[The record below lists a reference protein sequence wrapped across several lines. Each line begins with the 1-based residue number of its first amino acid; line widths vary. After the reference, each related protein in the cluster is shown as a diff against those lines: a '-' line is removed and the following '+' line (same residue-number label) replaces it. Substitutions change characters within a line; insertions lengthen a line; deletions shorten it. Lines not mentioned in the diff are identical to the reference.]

1 MGFGDYNIQQG
12 NGRKE
17 KLGDIKQGIRREQI
31 DAKLQNLFDTYD
43 DNKDGCLEKSEL
55 DTIFQHLADF
65 AGEDK
70 TLDSVEN
77 GQINSQ
83 FKEKMNIENAD
94 FMGFVKSVSTA
105 SADIIET
112 KEKQTPDGGKEVTTT
127 YNDGTVETI
136 SYYPDGEFKF
146 KKIVKNSVS
155 VLSETQK
162 TNASQ
167 ALGNTPTVTVVA
179 SKKARAKIPN
189 IENAIKEL
197 IEDGAAAADVAKKYK
212 IDKNKLLEY
221 YNSLLAPVSDDM
233 LTFYGDEATFK
244 KLRKYVA
251 NNAEITVATLNN
263 ENPEQQ
269 VTIVS
274 HKTKNGNFYRAYDK
288 YGDAIT
294 TKDLHDVFGIT
305 DVRATEDG
313 AFRFVTDNS
322 GSVKISQAATRQGN
336 AVVYSTTLKD
346 YLNTQ
351 APQVS
356 VAVSKKVGP
365 VEFSQR
371 AQAEI
376 EIKQAIL
383 QHFVDS
389 RQEVQEYLKSMG
401 ILDDIGASINVV
413 FGGNILEL
421 LKKYQNTA
429 SQALRLNA
437 AKSQMDADNS
447 LYLNDFKET
456 TGLNASTEACTKF
469 YNTIMQYQNATILK
483 DRIEILDKAML
494 EINAYQDDVKLQKQV
509 GRQAQGLN
517 TENHIANAKA
527 LLLQYFGGDQKAVNM
542 LVDNNQPEAVIETI
556 KGIKADT
563 DKQYQSVLAGK
574 KYDDVK
580 ADYQNQYKSIYG
592 TDFVPD
598 DLTDKVMDAKATGSF
613 VKLAA
618 ITIVSILI
626 TRSPAMAQINGAI
639 AGSAEAT
646 GAAANLMRTLVARYG
661 QTAVAQG
668 VKFAMTSGTLATDVG
683 LTLLN
688 QVTSERGFNGEE
700 LWESTKASA
709 KFIYFGAYVGGPLA
723 QAVSQRLGKIGVTAK
738 MFKGGA
744 KSANGAMQTTT
755 IAGDKLMQNLVKGGN
770 QILTKGG
777 AFLTDVAAFTGLEV
791 VTDGADLLAAGKEQL
806 EFLPKLKIMNGIIEY
821 VLGGRVHAGM
831 VKAKMD
837 AAIEQSG
844 VKNWTIK
851 EIKTPTKTMY
861 EVEVAK
867 GMPKARFANSNDL
880 ATAMLEAV
888 AGKYEKLFNAAI
900 GEKQKADTTP
910 HHNPLPQGAREQSG
924 AREQR
929 KVREKGVKVL
939 EGGVTA
945 DELTEVAP
953 FARHL
958 EDRVTD
964 PIAILGSDMASRA
977 SKQSFDLSKYEQT
990 GLPLKYSRREFTQ
1003 KLKDLVNNMP
1013 IEEQQAILKKFNIEL
1028 IYTGNSFELADI
1040 PKLPKN
1046 SELKTSLERQIKVE
1060 IENFVKNNEFQ
1071 IDNAEMKAF
1080 LDDFIKVAPEFLLTV
1095 GKKQHATHEY
1105 TLDVHT
1111 LKVLQNTMEHPE
1123 YKNLSSEEKLILNMA
1138 TMLHDIGKRFID
1150 PKTPD
1155 QTHASNSQKYAISL
1169 LDRFNLDSNMKQRIV
1184 KLIEN
1189 HEFFKDYNQV
1199 YTAYI
1204 AEQEYNT
1211 KNEQS
1216 AKENGWSYT
1225 PRQEWEKIFKD
1236 RVKYHAGQFANLQDA
1251 RLAKILTFADLKSVN
1266 PDGKFTKTEF
1276 DKSNNNVEVEYNGF
1290 EKMVTSTHSNKEFQ
1304 DYIDKSISFIETELA
1319 SNKDGKIG
1327 DELVYATELKN
1338 TSKKLFGT
1346 DDFFERIA
1354 CERNKQYGVHR
1365 SDYEY
1370 ILNVRQQLL
1379 DAGVKAKDI
1388 SNLLSKIIKYDNHFS
1403 IEKTDAFLKTY
1414 LNNKDFIASYDK
1426 SSRRRYSS
1434 VIDRFRNAEELQA
1447 FIDLET
1453 QQATLGKTFDE
1464 FGIKDS
1470 NDQKLLTNALYT
1482 EQKGGQK
1489 VFNKDAHSAMVE
1501 LLKTKKYSTREVYS
1515 IITNSYS
1522 LNYHRWNLRS
1532 NDNAHSEFNKQLH
1545 NTILEFAKEESVDRA
1560 INDAQLCFVSATPE
1574 SGWVLAPE
1582 LLNAVKEFNK
1592 MGITNKKFISD
1603 LFDYNYKD
1611 GKNQHAQ
1618 TRELESITKNEKYDR
1633 AKEFAK
1639 QGFEGHKLQ
1648 IIVNTCE
1655 FINDKAVYSKEVQ
1668 QKIAE
1673 LVKRGVYEEFSS
1685 CQRIIENLFDY
1696 SYEGF
1701 GGQVRERKFNND
1713 NYNFFIKMLDTGV
1726 DAKTLE
1732 NIVIAAYSRPSYA
1745 EDAAPSK
1752 MLETGRFSKR
1762 KVEGLVN
1769 FFKEVGFDKIP
1780 YNYYE
1785 SLNNIAESFM
1795 DIVELTPEE
1804 SAKMVDYS
1812 FTAGIEFKLGKMDD
1826 GMAPFLY
1833 VNKDKYAKA
1842 LDYYKKGVNL
1852 DAIKELTQ
1860 NSSLYD
1866 NLKSEKDLSYI
1877 KTQGDAL
1884 LVANFWNLK
1893 DVKSIEELSNSE
1905 KMNLMTEMMINKSA
1919 FENNNVSDR
1928 IQLLPKT
1935 SEGYAAMM
1943 KNLAHSFGFDKPAYS
1958 AQERTAIDTQ
1968 ISNVTNHLKNVKPSA
1983 LDNDVAVAN
1992 FVNTIKTLIPE
2003 ITDVNVKTLY
2013 RVTNSAEFAELSSND
2028 KKIVVLATL
2037 FSNTASTVRDTA
2049 ISASVCAKRLGF
2061 SDKDATNIYTIVK
2074 NSFLVDDFMSHKK
2087 SIKQNDS
2094 RRYATILSSELDE
2107 TFETAAMELKNY
2119 DNYKMAKI
2127 IYTANEN
2134 FISVDMLKE
2143 YAPELYREFLSLR
2156 QSGASLEDALMKIN
2170 NNPKNV
2176 DILEDIKI
2184 KAADKF
2190 APSRRM
2196 NAALEA
2202 EIQRIKSSDVVLP
2215 QTDIQEFVSK
2225 QTPEWRTEHTKL
2237 VNGRKVLVI
2246 TSDEIPNF
2254 FHLSHTTQ
2262 AYAITGRADATTN
2275 ISNFEGFAMLF
2286 DNKTVCCSYS
2296 GTGKVAFVG
2305 DTALLVKA
2313 NNTSQYIAR
2322 GTDISSIAK
2331 DVPTMI
2337 SEYISTRAS
2346 IEQKGFQ
2353 SKTTKDFDRQYFASM
2368 IKEELQA
2375 GYRELLGKKLNL
2387 EEQIRNGNENVK
2399 TELMAVNKQMEK
2411 IDNIYANR
2419 LDALVKKA
2427 NGKVIDFQFIRENDP
2442 VLANAYEKVLSYINT
2457 EHRGNDGLMRTEYH
2471 NEVLASNLKPV
2482 GITVKSEKAL
2492 YELTDDYLKKA
2503 EDENWPIVI
2512 LK

>member
-17 KLGDIKQGIRREQI
+17 KLGDIKHGIRREQI
-31 DAKLQNLFDTYD
+31 DAKLQNLFDAYD

-83 FKEKMNIENAD
+83 FKEKMNIENAN

-322 GSVKISQAATRQGN
+322 GSVKISQVATRQGN

-527 LLLQYFGGDQKAVNM
+527 LLLQYFSGDQKAVNM

-580 ADYQNQYKSIYG
+580 ADYQNQYKAIYG

-598 DLTDKVMDAKATGSF
+598 ELTDKVMDAKATGSF

-618 ITIVSILI
+618 ITVVSILI

-646 GAAANLMRTLVARYG
+646 GAAANLIRTLVARYG

-688 QVTSERGFNGEE
+688 QVTSERGVNGEE
-700 LWESTKASA
+700 LWESTKSSA
-709 KFIYFGAYVGGPLA
+709 KFIYFGSYVGGPLA
-723 QAVSQRLGKIGVTAK
+723 QAVSKQLGKIGVTAK
-738 MFKGGA
+738 MFNGGA

-867 GMPKARFANSNDL
+867 GMPKARFASSNDL

-888 AGKYEKLFNAAI
+888 AGKYEKLNAAKGEGSKNDTSTKTEASPKPTSPQAVPQ
-900 GEKQKADTTP
+900 GEKTREVREA
-910 HHNPLPQGAREQSG
+910 NLLPQGKKEQSV
-924 AREQR
+924 RTEKSNR
-929 KVREKGVKVL
+929 KAYIKPEIK
-939 EGGVTA
+939 ETSF
-945 DELTEVAP
+945 ELS
-953 FARHL
+953 
-958 EDRVTD
+958 ED
-964 PIAILGSDMASRA
+964 LMASDVAVNA
-977 SKQSFDLSKYEQT
+977 SAQKANTIFDKVFDETTIPKSK
-990 GLPLKYSRREFTQ
+990 
-1003 KLKDLVNNMP
+1003 
-1013 IEEQQAILKKFNIEL
+1013 AILKEIGFTKEEIASIDLKDPNKQRAIEVINNI
-1028 IYTGNSFELADI
+1028 
-1040 PKLPKN
+1040 
-1046 SELKTSLERQIKVE
+1046 LKYI
-1060 IENFVKNNEFQ
+1060 
-1071 IDNAEMKAF
+1071 
-1080 LDDFIKVAPEFLLTV
+1080 PEF
-1095 GKKQHATHEY
+1095 
-1105 TLDVHT
+1105 
-1111 LKVLQNTMEHPE
+1111 
-1123 YKNLSSEEKLILNMA
+1123 
-1138 TMLHDIGKRFID
+1138 
-1150 PKTPD
+1150 KT
-1155 QTHASNSQKYAISL
+1155 
-1169 LDRFNLDSNMKQRIV
+1169 
-1184 KLIEN
+1184 
-1189 HEFFKDYNQV
+1189 
-1199 YTAYI
+1199 
-1204 AEQEYNT
+1204 
-1211 KNEQS
+1211 
-1216 AKENGWSYT
+1216 
-1225 PRQEWEKIFKD
+1225 
-1236 RVKYHAGQFANLQDA
+1236 
-1251 RLAKILTFADLKSVN
+1251 
-1266 PDGKFTKTEF
+1266 
-1276 DKSNNNVEVEYNGF
+1276 
-1290 EKMVTSTHSNKEFQ
+1290 
-1304 DYIDKSISFIETELA
+1304 
-1319 SNKDGKIG
+1319 
-1327 DELVYATELKN
+1327 N
-1338 TSKKLFGT
+1338 TSKEEILDFLNSSKDEIATFLSEGNGFFT
-1346 DDFFERIA
+1346 DDNCELLAKHVIFDEAGKLSDIFNDYNNPQVIMDLLPVLTQNGKHKVFGSQLQILGYCLDTPNAVAKITPENVDFMYKINERIEDKKYA
-1354 CERNKQYGVHR
+1354 LELR
-1365 SDYEY
+1365 D
-1370 ILNVRQQLL
+1370 ILNIEKMTPEMA
-1379 DAGVKAKDI
+1379 DNYVKEANRFAKFGLKDI
-1388 SNLLSKIIKYDNHFS
+1388 SENNLSEKINKRKAVSDFLEKYPIDVTTYDYTKEQNAKLRGYGVYKYHNIQIKQKFKNLL
-1403 IEKTDAFLKTY
+1403 
-1414 LNNKDFIASYDK
+1414 
-1426 SSRRRYSS
+1426 
-1434 VIDRFRNAEELQA
+1434 
-1447 FIDLET
+1447 
-1453 QQATLGKTFDE
+1453 
-1464 FGIKDS
+1464 
-1470 NDQKLLTNALYT
+1470 
-1482 EQKGGQK
+1482 
-1489 VFNKDAHSAMVE
+1489 
-1501 LLKTKKYSTREVYS
+1501 
-1515 IITNSYS
+1515 
-1522 LNYHRWNLRS
+1522 
-1532 NDNAHSEFNKQLH
+1532 
-1545 NTILEFAKEESVDRA
+1545 IL
-1560 INDAQLCFVSATPE
+1560 
-1574 SGWVLAPE
+1574 
-1582 LLNAVKEFNK
+1582 
-1592 MGITNKKFISD
+1592 
-1603 LFDYNYKD
+1603 
-1611 GKNQHAQ
+1611 
-1618 TRELESITKNEKYDR
+1618 
-1633 AKEFAK
+1633 
-1639 QGFEGHKLQ
+1639 
-1648 IIVNTCE
+1648 
-1655 FINDKAVYSKEVQ
+1655 
-1668 QKIAE
+1668 
-1673 LVKRGVYEEFSS
+1673 
-1685 CQRIIENLFDY
+1685 
-1696 SYEGF
+1696 
-1701 GGQVRERKFNND
+1701 
-1713 NYNFFIKMLDTGV
+1713 
-1726 DAKTLE
+1726 
-1732 NIVIAAYSRPSYA
+1732 
-1745 EDAAPSK
+1745 
-1752 MLETGRFSKR
+1752 
-1762 KVEGLVN
+1762 
-1769 FFKEVGFDKIP
+1769 
-1780 YNYYE
+1780 
-1785 SLNNIAESFM
+1785 
-1795 DIVELTPEE
+1795 
-1804 SAKMVDYS
+1804 
-1812 FTAGIEFKLGKMDD
+1812 
-1826 GMAPFLY
+1826 
-1833 VNKDKYAKA
+1833 
-1842 LDYYKKGVNL
+1842 
-1852 DAIKELTQ
+1852 
-1860 NSSLYD
+1860 
-1866 NLKSEKDLSYI
+1866 
-1877 KTQGDAL
+1877 
-1884 LVANFWNLK
+1884 
-1893 DVKSIEELSNSE
+1893 
-1905 KMNLMTEMMINKSA
+1905 
-1919 FENNNVSDR
+1919 
-1928 IQLLPKT
+1928 
-1935 SEGYAAMM
+1935 
-1943 KNLAHSFGFDKPAYS
+1943 
-1958 AQERTAIDTQ
+1958 
-1968 ISNVTNHLKNVKPSA
+1968 
-1983 LDNDVAVAN
+1983 
-1992 FVNTIKTLIPE
+1992 
-2003 ITDVNVKTLY
+2003 
-2013 RVTNSAEFAELSSND
+2013 
-2028 KKIVVLATL
+2028 
-2037 FSNTASTVRDTA
+2037 
-2049 ISASVCAKRLGF
+2049 
-2061 SDKDATNIYTIVK
+2061 
-2074 NSFLVDDFMSHKK
+2074 
-2087 SIKQNDS
+2087 
-2094 RRYATILSSELDE
+2094 
-2107 TFETAAMELKNY
+2107 
-2119 DNYKMAKI
+2119 
-2127 IYTANEN
+2127 
-2134 FISVDMLKE
+2134 
-2143 YAPELYREFLSLR
+2143 
-2156 QSGASLEDALMKIN
+2156 
-2170 NNPKNV
+2170 
-2176 DILEDIKI
+2176 
-2184 KAADKF
+2184 
-2190 APSRRM
+2190 
-2196 NAALEA
+2196 
-2202 EIQRIKSSDVVLP
+2202 
-2215 QTDIQEFVSK
+2215 
-2225 QTPEWRTEHTKL
+2225 
-2237 VNGRKVLVI
+2237 
-2246 TSDEIPNF
+2246 
-2254 FHLSHTTQ
+2254 
-2262 AYAITGRADATTN
+2262 
-2275 ISNFEGFAMLF
+2275 
-2286 DNKTVCCSYS
+2286 
-2296 GTGKVAFVG
+2296 
-2305 DTALLVKA
+2305 
-2313 NNTSQYIAR
+2313 
-2322 GTDISSIAK
+2322 
-2331 DVPTMI
+2331 
-2337 SEYISTRAS
+2337 
-2346 IEQKGFQ
+2346 
-2353 SKTTKDFDRQYFASM
+2353 
-2368 IKEELQA
+2368 
-2375 GYRELLGKKLNL
+2375 
-2387 EEQIRNGNENVK
+2387 
-2399 TELMAVNKQMEK
+2399 
-2411 IDNIYANR
+2411 
-2419 LDALVKKA
+2419 
-2427 NGKVIDFQFIRENDP
+2427 
-2442 VLANAYEKVLSYINT
+2442 
-2457 EHRGNDGLMRTEYH
+2457 
-2471 NEVLASNLKPV
+2471 
-2482 GITVKSEKAL
+2482 
-2492 YELTDDYLKKA
+2492 
-2503 EDENWPIVI
+2503 
-2512 LK
+2512 

>member
-1 MGFGDYNIQQG
+1 MGFGDYNIQHS

-17 KLGDIKQGIRREQI
+17 KLGDVKHGVRRDQL
-31 DAKLQNLFDTYD
+31 DSKYQALFDAYD
-43 DNKDGCLEKSEL
+43 TNQDGTLETDEINVIFGGLNK
-55 DTIFQHLADF
+55 F
-65 AGEDK
+65 AGVDK

-77 GQINSQ
+77 AQVTSVFAEQLNMQ
-83 FKEKMNIENAD
+83 DVD
-94 FMGFVKSVSTA
+94 FQGFVKSVSDA
-105 SADIIET
+105 SAEILSSS
-112 KEKQTPDGGKEVTTT
+112 EKPTPDGGKEVTTT
-127 YNDGTVETI
+127 YKDGTVETI
-136 SYYPDGEFKF
+136 SYYPDGEYKLKKLDSVQTIKTTYYTIGNNLDKKYTAQQIEDAVKKAYNKSQSQKQNVDGKQTKVSYADFKRNYLKQYNVNQGTNVNKSERHDF
-146 KKIVKNSVS
+146 E
-155 VLSETQK
+155 LSERGKQDVAVRDFVLTHYIETHQAAK
-162 TNASQ
+162 EALESMGIFDNAG
-167 ALGNTPTVTVVA
+167 ALLNAGAGEVW
-179 SKKARAKIPN
+179 
-189 IENAIKEL
+189 NAIKNAWKGTE
-197 IEDGAAAADVAKKYK
+197 E
-212 IDKNKLLEY
+212 EY
-221 YNSLLAPVSDDM
+221 
-233 LTFYGDEATFK
+233 
-244 KLRKYVA
+244 
-251 NNAEITVATLNN
+251 
-263 ENPEQQ
+263 Q
-269 VTIVS
+269 
-274 HKTKNGNFYRAYDK
+274 NFYELKDK
-288 YGDAIT
+288 FAPSFDKASNLKASQEIAHQHQENYFRGEIGSIDAE
-294 TKDLHDVFGIT
+294 KGIT
-305 DVRATEDG
+305 FQQKTE
-313 AFRFVTDNS
+313 
-322 GSVKISQAATRQGN
+322 
-336 AVVYSTTLKD
+336 
-346 YLNTQ
+346 
-351 APQVS
+351 
-356 VAVSKKVGP
+356 
-365 VEFSQR
+365 
-371 AQAEI
+371 
-376 EIKQAIL
+376 
-383 QHFVDS
+383 
-389 RQEVQEYLKSMG
+389 
-401 ILDDIGASINVV
+401 
-413 FGGNILEL
+413 
-421 LKKYQNTA
+421 
-429 SQALRLNA
+429 
-437 AKSQMDADNS
+437 
-447 LYLNDFKET
+447 
-456 TGLNASTEACTKF
+456 
-469 YNTIMQYQNATILK
+469 QYQNATILNE
-483 DRIEILDKAML
+483 RLNILKEAMREVEQFETDQSLASNSPGTSEGINPGAHIVKA
-494 EINAYQDDVKLQKQV
+494 NK
-509 GRQAQGLN
+509 
-517 TENHIANAKA
+517 
-527 LLLQYFGGDQKAVNM
+527 LLLQYFGGDQKAVDILLDGAMNE
-542 LVDNNQPEAVIETI
+542 NNSKVVQAIKDLYTETQKMNEAVL
-556 KGIKADT
+556 G
-563 DKQYQSVLAGK
+563 GK

-580 ADYQNQYKSIYG
+580 SDYQNQYKTMYG

-598 DLTDKVMDAKATGSF
+598 DLTEKVMDAKATGSF

-618 ITIVSILI
+618 ITVISILI

-646 GAAANLMRTLVARYG
+646 GAAANLMRILVEKYG
-661 QTAVAQG
+661 QAAVQQG

-688 QVTSERGFNGEE
+688 QVTSERGVNGEE

-723 QAVSQRLGKIGVTAK
+723 QAVSKQLGKIGATSK
-738 MFKGGA
+738 MFEGGV

-755 IAGDKLMQNLVKGGN
+755 IAGDKLMQNLAKGGS
-770 QILTKGG
+770 QVLTKGG

-791 VTDGADLLAAGKEQL
+791 VTDGQDLVAAGKEQL

-821 VLGGRVHAGM
+821 MLGGRVHAGM

-851 EIKTPTKTMY
+851 EIKTPTKAMY
-861 EVEVAK
+861 EVEIAE
-867 GMPKARFANSNDL
+867 GLPKARFSNANDL
-880 ATAMLEAV
+880 ATAITEAV
-888 AGKYEKLFNAAI
+888 AGKYEKLNAAK
-900 GEKQKADTTP
+900 GEKPKADNTP
-910 HHNPLPQGAREQSG
+910 HPNPLSQGAREQRG
-924 AREQR
+924 ARE
-929 KVREKGVKVL
+929 KGTKVL

-964 PIAILGSDMASRA
+964 PIAVLTSDMESRA
-977 SKQSFDLSKYEQT
+977 SKQSFDMSKYEQT
-990 GLPLKYSRREFTQ
+990 GLPLKYSRREFAQ

-1028 IYTGNSFELADI
+1028 IYTGDSFELADI

-1046 SELKTSLERQIKVE
+1046 SELKTPLERQIKAE
-1060 IENFVKNNEFQ
+1060 IENFIKNNEFQ

-1123 YKNLSSEEKLILNMA
+1123 YKNLSSEEKLILNVV

-1155 QTHASNSQKYAISL
+1155 ENHASNSRKYAIPL
-1169 LDRFNLDSNMKQRIV
+1169 LDRFNLDSNIKQRII

-1199 YTAYI
+1199 YTAYT
-1204 AEQEYNT
+1204 AEQEYNV
-1211 KNEQS
+1211 KHEQT

-1225 PRQEWEKIFKD
+1225 PKQEWEKIFKD
-1236 RVKYHAGQFANLQDA
+1236 KVKYYAGQFANLQDA
-1251 RLAKILTFADLKSVN
+1251 RLAKILTYADLKSVN
-1266 PDGKFTKTEF
+1266 PDGKFTKTEL
-1276 DKSNNNVEVEYNGF
+1276 DKNDNNVEVEYNGF
-1290 EKMVTSTHSNKEFQ
+1290 EQMVTTTHSNKEFQ
-1304 DYIDKSISFIETELA
+1304 DYINKLVSFIETELA
-1319 SNKDGKIG
+1319 SHKDGKIA

-1346 DDFFERIA
+1346 DDFFEKIA
-1354 CERNKQYGVHR
+1354 CEKNKQYGVHR
-1365 SDYEY
+1365 ADYEY
-1370 ILNVRQQLL
+1370 ILNARQQLL
-1379 DAGVKAKDI
+1379 DAGVKAKDV
-1388 SNLLSKIIKYDNHFS
+1388 NGLLSKIIKYDHNQFS

-1414 LNNKDFIASYDK
+1414 LNNKAFITSYDK
-1426 SSRRRYSS
+1426 SSGSYRSS
-1434 VIDRFRNAEELQA
+1434 VINRFRNAEELQT

-1453 QQATLGKTFDE
+1453 QKTTLGKTFNE

-1470 NDQKLLTNALYT
+1470 NEQKLLTNALYT
-1482 EQKGGQK
+1482 EQQGGQK
-1489 VFNKDAHSAMVE
+1489 VFNKDAHAAMVE
-1501 LLKTKKYSTREVYS
+1501 LLKTKKYSAREIYS
-1515 IITNSYS
+1515 IISNSYS
-1522 LNYHRWNLRS
+1522 LNYHRGNLRT
-1532 NDNAHSEFNKQLH
+1532 NDNAHSEFNKQLYT
-1545 NTILEFAKEESVDRA
+1545 TILELAKEESLETA
-1560 INDAQLCFVSATPE
+1560 IRDAQLCFVSATPE
-1574 SGWVLAPE
+1574 SGWVLSPE

-1592 MGITNKKFISD
+1592 MGITDKRFISD

-1611 GKNQHAQ
+1611 GKNQYDQ

-1639 QGFEGHKLQ
+1639 QGFEGHELQ

-1655 FINDKAVYSKEVQ
+1655 IINDKAVYSRKVQ

-1685 CQRIIENLFDY
+1685 CSRIIENLFDY
-1696 SYEGF
+1696 SYEGS
-1701 GGQVRERKFNND
+1701 GVQVRERKFNND

-1732 NIVIAAYSRPSYA
+1732 NIVIAAYSIPSYA

-1785 SLNNIAESFM
+1785 SLINIAESFM

-1812 FTAGIEFKLGKMDD
+1812 FTAGIELKLSKMDD

-1833 VNKDKYAKA
+1833 VNKDKYAQA

-1852 DAIKELTQ
+1852 DAIKELTKDP
-1860 NSSLYD
+1860 SLYD

-1884 LVANFWNLK
+1884 LVANFWSLK

-1968 ISNVTNHLKNVKPSA
+1968 ISNVTNYLKNVKPSA
-1983 LDNDVAVAN
+1983 LENDEVVAN

-2028 KKIVVLATL
+2028 KQIVVLATL
-2037 FSNTASTVRDTA
+2037 FSNAASTARDTA
-2049 ISASVCAKRLGF
+2049 INASVCAKRLGF
-2061 SDKDATNIYTIVK
+2061 SDKDATNIYSIVK

-2134 FISVDMLKE
+2134 FINADMLKE

-2156 QSGASLEDALMKIN
+2156 QSGASLEGALMKIN

-2202 EIQRIKSSDVVLP
+2202 EIQRIKTSDVVLP

-2237 VNGRKVLVI
+2237 VNGRNVLVI
-2246 TSDEIPNF
+2246 TSEEIPDF

-2353 SKTTKDFDRQYFASM
+2353 SKTTKDFDRLYFASM

-2375 GYRELLGKKLNL
+2375 GYRVLLGKKLEL
-2387 EEQIRNGNENVK
+2387 EEQIRNGNENAK
-2399 TELMAVNKQMEK
+2399 TELIAVNKQMEQT
-2411 IDNIYANR
+2411 DNIYAKR

-2471 NEVLASNLKPV
+2471 NEVLASNLTPV
-2482 GITVKSEKAL
+2482 GITVRSEKAL

>member
-17 KLGDIKQGIRREQI
+17 KLGDIKHGVRKEQL
-31 DAKLQNLFDTYD
+31 DNKYQALFDAYD
-43 DNKDGCLEKSEL
+43 ANKDGTLEAEEL
-55 DTIFQHLADF
+55 DNIFKGLQNF
-65 AGEDK
+65 AGSDNV
-70 TLDSVEN
+70 LDAN
-77 GQINSQ
+77 
-83 FKEKMNIENAD
+83 ENAQVKSIFAEQVNIQDVD
-94 FMGFVKSVSTA
+94 FQGFVKSVSDA
-105 SADIIET
+105 SATILSSS
-112 KEKQTPDGGKEVTTT
+112 EKQTPDGGKEVTTM

-136 SYYPDGEFKF
+136 SYYPDGEYKF
-146 KKIVKNSVS
+146 KKLDSIKTTKTTYYTIGNNFDKKYTAQQIEDAVKKAYNQSQNQKKNVDGKQIKVS
-155 VLSETQK
+155 YADFKRNYLKQYNVNQGTNVNKSERHDFELSERGKQDLAVRDFVLTHY
-162 TNASQ
+162 
-167 ALGNTPTVTVVA
+167 
-179 SKKARAKIPN
+179 
-189 IENAIKEL
+189 IE
-197 IEDGAAAADVAKKYK
+197 
-212 IDKNKLLEY
+212 
-221 YNSLLAPVSDDM
+221 
-233 LTFYGDEATFK
+233 T
-244 KLRKYVA
+244 
-251 NNAEITVATLNN
+251 
-263 ENPEQQ
+263 
-269 VTIVS
+269 
-274 HKTKNGNFYRAYDK
+274 H
-288 YGDAIT
+288 
-294 TKDLHDVFGIT
+294 
-305 DVRATEDG
+305 
-313 AFRFVTDNS
+313 
-322 GSVKISQAATRQGN
+322 QAAKE
-336 AVVYSTTLKD
+336 AL
-346 YLNTQ
+346 
-351 APQVS
+351 
-356 VAVSKKVGP
+356 
-365 VEFSQR
+365 E
-371 AQAEI
+371 
-376 EIKQAIL
+376 
-383 QHFVDS
+383 
-389 RQEVQEYLKSMG
+389 SMG
-401 ILDDIGASINVV
+401 ILDNAGALINT
-413 FGGNILEL
+413 GAGEL
-421 LKKYQNTA
+421 WNVIKNVWNGTEEEYQNFYELKDKFAPSFDKA
-429 SQALRLNA
+429 SSL
-437 AKSQMDADNS
+437 KTSQEIAQQHQEN
-447 LYLNDFKET
+447 YFKGEI
-456 TGLNASTEACTKF
+456 GSIDTEKGITFQQK
-469 YNTIMQYQNATILK
+469 TEQYQNATILK

-527 LLLQYFGGDQKAVNM
+527 LLLQYFSGDQKAVNM

-580 ADYQNQYKSIYG
+580 ADYQNQYKAIYG

-598 DLTDKVMDAKATGSF
+598 ELTEKVMDAKATGSF

-723 QAVSQRLGKIGVTAK
+723 QAVSQRLGKIGVTAT

-791 VTDGADLLAAGKEQL
+791 VTDGVDLLAAGKEQL

-888 AGKYEKLFNAAI
+888 AGKYEKLFNAAK
-900 GEKQKADTTP
+900 GEKQKADNTP
-910 HHNPLPQGAREQSG
+910 HPLPQG

-1046 SELKTSLERQIKVE
+1046 SELKTPLERQIKVE

-1169 LDRFNLDSNMKQRIV
+1169 LDRFNLDSNIKQRII

-1225 PRQEWEKIFKD
+1225 PKQEWEKIFKD

-1370 ILNVRQQLL
+1370 ILNIRQQLL
-1379 DAGVKAKDI
+1379 DAGV
-1388 SNLLSKIIKYDNHFS
+1388 
-1403 IEKTDAFLKTY
+1403 
-1414 LNNKDFIASYDK
+1414 
-1426 SSRRRYSS
+1426 
-1434 VIDRFRNAEELQA
+1434 
-1447 FIDLET
+1447 
-1453 QQATLGKTFDE
+1453 
-1464 FGIKDS
+1464 
-1470 NDQKLLTNALYT
+1470 
-1482 EQKGGQK
+1482 
-1489 VFNKDAHSAMVE
+1489 
-1501 LLKTKKYSTREVYS
+1501 
-1515 IITNSYS
+1515 
-1522 LNYHRWNLRS
+1522 
-1532 NDNAHSEFNKQLH
+1532 
-1545 NTILEFAKEESVDRA
+1545 
-1560 INDAQLCFVSATPE
+1560 
-1574 SGWVLAPE
+1574 
-1582 LLNAVKEFNK
+1582 
-1592 MGITNKKFISD
+1592 
-1603 LFDYNYKD
+1603 
-1611 GKNQHAQ
+1611 
-1618 TRELESITKNEKYDR
+1618 
-1633 AKEFAK
+1633 
-1639 QGFEGHKLQ
+1639 
-1648 IIVNTCE
+1648 
-1655 FINDKAVYSKEVQ
+1655 
-1668 QKIAE
+1668 
-1673 LVKRGVYEEFSS
+1673 
-1685 CQRIIENLFDY
+1685 
-1696 SYEGF
+1696 
-1701 GGQVRERKFNND
+1701 
-1713 NYNFFIKMLDTGV
+1713 
-1726 DAKTLE
+1726 
-1732 NIVIAAYSRPSYA
+1732 
-1745 EDAAPSK
+1745 
-1752 MLETGRFSKR
+1752 
-1762 KVEGLVN
+1762 
-1769 FFKEVGFDKIP
+1769 
-1780 YNYYE
+1780 
-1785 SLNNIAESFM
+1785 
-1795 DIVELTPEE
+1795 
-1804 SAKMVDYS
+1804 
-1812 FTAGIEFKLGKMDD
+1812 
-1826 GMAPFLY
+1826 
-1833 VNKDKYAKA
+1833 
-1842 LDYYKKGVNL
+1842 
-1852 DAIKELTQ
+1852 
-1860 NSSLYD
+1860 
-1866 NLKSEKDLSYI
+1866 
-1877 KTQGDAL
+1877 
-1884 LVANFWNLK
+1884 
-1893 DVKSIEELSNSE
+1893 
-1905 KMNLMTEMMINKSA
+1905 
-1919 FENNNVSDR
+1919 
-1928 IQLLPKT
+1928 
-1935 SEGYAAMM
+1935 
-1943 KNLAHSFGFDKPAYS
+1943 
-1958 AQERTAIDTQ
+1958 
-1968 ISNVTNHLKNVKPSA
+1968 
-1983 LDNDVAVAN
+1983 
-1992 FVNTIKTLIPE
+1992 
-2003 ITDVNVKTLY
+2003 
-2013 RVTNSAEFAELSSND
+2013 
-2028 KKIVVLATL
+2028 
-2037 FSNTASTVRDTA
+2037 
-2049 ISASVCAKRLGF
+2049 
-2061 SDKDATNIYTIVK
+2061 
-2074 NSFLVDDFMSHKK
+2074 
-2087 SIKQNDS
+2087 
-2094 RRYATILSSELDE
+2094 
-2107 TFETAAMELKNY
+2107 
-2119 DNYKMAKI
+2119 
-2127 IYTANEN
+2127 
-2134 FISVDMLKE
+2134 
-2143 YAPELYREFLSLR
+2143 
-2156 QSGASLEDALMKIN
+2156 
-2170 NNPKNV
+2170 
-2176 DILEDIKI
+2176 
-2184 KAADKF
+2184 
-2190 APSRRM
+2190 
-2196 NAALEA
+2196 
-2202 EIQRIKSSDVVLP
+2202 
-2215 QTDIQEFVSK
+2215 
-2225 QTPEWRTEHTKL
+2225 
-2237 VNGRKVLVI
+2237 
-2246 TSDEIPNF
+2246 
-2254 FHLSHTTQ
+2254 
-2262 AYAITGRADATTN
+2262 
-2275 ISNFEGFAMLF
+2275 
-2286 DNKTVCCSYS
+2286 
-2296 GTGKVAFVG
+2296 
-2305 DTALLVKA
+2305 
-2313 NNTSQYIAR
+2313 
-2322 GTDISSIAK
+2322 
-2331 DVPTMI
+2331 
-2337 SEYISTRAS
+2337 
-2346 IEQKGFQ
+2346 
-2353 SKTTKDFDRQYFASM
+2353 
-2368 IKEELQA
+2368 
-2375 GYRELLGKKLNL
+2375 
-2387 EEQIRNGNENVK
+2387 
-2399 TELMAVNKQMEK
+2399 
-2411 IDNIYANR
+2411 
-2419 LDALVKKA
+2419 
-2427 NGKVIDFQFIRENDP
+2427 
-2442 VLANAYEKVLSYINT
+2442 
-2457 EHRGNDGLMRTEYH
+2457 
-2471 NEVLASNLKPV
+2471 
-2482 GITVKSEKAL
+2482 
-2492 YELTDDYLKKA
+2492 
-2503 EDENWPIVI
+2503 
-2512 LK
+2512 